1 MGLNAGEAVMMGW
14 EGPLMVRHAS
24 IICSRGGS
32 VLNVGFGLG
41 LIDSAIQ
48 VGRCE
53 QGWL

>member
-1 MGLNAGEAVMMGW
+1 
-14 EGPLMVRHAS
+14 MVRHAA

-48 VGRCE
+48 VREGGGCT
-53 QGWL
+53 GSVLWYDGVSGLI